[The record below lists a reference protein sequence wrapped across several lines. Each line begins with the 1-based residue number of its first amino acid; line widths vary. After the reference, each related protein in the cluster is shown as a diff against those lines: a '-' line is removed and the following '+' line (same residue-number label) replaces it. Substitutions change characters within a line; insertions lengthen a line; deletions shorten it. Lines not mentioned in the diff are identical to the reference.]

1 MTTIAAS
8 VTHKQIAA
16 DSKCSTDRVHFQIGK
31 LKELSDGSIFGAAGD
46 QGLIL
51 KLYKFL
57 YEGGEQLEAE
67 AELDVLQLT
76 HSGLC
81 LFDTRTAQFYQ
92 IRSKF
97 YAIGSGAE
105 FALAAMSLGATP
117 LQAIECAA
125 KFDPDTGHPIDVMTL
140 KRRKNVNSA

>member
-8 VTHKQIAA
+8 VTHKQISA
-16 DSKCSTDRVHFQIGK
+16 DSKCSTDRVHFQIDK

-51 KLYKFL
+51 KFYKFL

>member
-8 VTHKQIAA
+8 FTHKQIAA
-16 DSKCSTDRVHFQIGK
+16 DSKCSTDRVHFQINK

-57 YEGGEQLEAE
+57 YEGGEQLEAD

-105 FALAAMSLGATP
+105 FAPLAGVELRRRLWAGGRCRRGAR
-117 LQAIECAA
+117 CWCSR
-125 KFDPDTGHPIDVMTL
+125 GC
-140 KRRKNVNSA
+140 